1 MKSAVII
8 CNGAFPESE
17 YPRYLIRSADHIICC
32 DGAFETWLHEAPS
45 IFGKDSEDQAVRL
58 PDAVVGDMDSLPE
71 EYAKKYGSIIH
82 HVAEQD
88 SNDMMKA
95 YRHLRANLPGIE
107 EIHFIGATG
116 KRDDHTLGNLGHLMQ
131 ITKELALAHEDVNV
145 DMVSDFG
152 TAFSITDT
160 CDLYVGEG
168 RTVSIIS
175 PDNSLKITSA
185 GLQWQTSGVTF
196 DNWWPATLNR
206 ATTDIIRLTL
216 SHPSMV
222 LVYLPA

>member
-1 MKSAVII
+1 
-8 CNGAFPESE
+8 
-17 YPRYLIRSADHIICC
+17 
-32 DGAFETWLHEAPS
+32 
-45 IFGKDSEDQAVRL
+45 
-58 PDAVVGDMDSLPE
+58 
-71 EYAKKYGSIIH
+71 
-82 HVAEQD
+82 
-88 SNDMMKA
+88 
-95 YRHLRANLPGIE
+95 
-107 EIHFIGATG
+107 
-116 KRDDHTLGNLGHLMQ
+116 MQ
-131 ITKELALAHEDVNV
+131 ITKELALAHEAVNV

-206 ATTDIIRLTL
+206 ATSDVIRLTL

-222 LVYLPA
+222 LIYLPA